1 MPLGAIATN
10 PGRAAHRD
18 LPEDRRDG
26 PARFDGELLL
36 GGPRSGRREQDGRG
50 AGAGLDGGGRGRAQ
64 EDVGE
69 GPGEQHEHR
78 DRRRDDR
85 QALLARLTADRGR
98 CRRTTA
104 LRGAALRRRG
114 TVVEAGSRAALRRRP
129 AAVAVARR
137 GSAERRRR
145 ALRRRLPGV
154 SLLVRGLVG
163 RLVRRLGAGWGG
175 VRPGRRADGR
185 ERSRPGPAVRP
196 TAAHPAGAECRGRG
210 ECADGGRLGR
220 RVRRGRRSEQL
231 GRCRR
236 LRLGGR
242 RGAGRNRA
250 FGAGARA
257 GRPSGRRARRRRPG
271 RNVRARRAVFGGEG
285 RRAQG
290 DRVLGV
296 RVDEGGPVQC
306 RGDHLCDQRDPG
318 GAADQQHGVE
328 VGRLDP
334 RRAQRAREGADRRLD
349 LRPDH
354 VFELAA
360 REPDV
365 EVPVRQEHRDGRLG
379 VDRQRLLGRD
389 AVLPQPGQ
397 GDAGL
402 RVAQVELAERAAGA
416 EVDVREDGVVEVD
429 PAEPFDALGAAEDV
443 DAGGPRL
450 RSTVA
455 SKVPP
460 PRS

>member
-1 MPLGAIATN
+1 MS
-10 PGRAAHRD
+10 AA
-18 LPEDRRDG
+18 
-26 PARFDGELLL
+26 
-36 GGPRSGRREQDGRG
+36 
-50 AGAGLDGGGRGRAQ
+50 
-64 EDVGE
+64 
-69 GPGEQHEHR
+69 GEQHEHR

-85 QALLARLTADRGR
+85 RAPLARLTADRGR

-185 ERSRPGPAVRP
+185 ERSRPGPAVRR
-196 TAAHPAGAECRGRG
+196 TAADPAGAERRGRG
-210 ECADGGRLGR
+210 ERADGGRPSGAGSGG
-220 RVRRGRRSEQL
+220 VAGVNSSA
-231 GRCRR
+231 GAGAV
-236 LRLGGR
+236 RLGGR
-242 RGAGRNRA
+242 
-250 FGAGARA
+250 AGAD
-257 GRPSGRRARRRRPG
+257 ARRSRRG
-271 RNVRARRAVFGGEG
+271 RHVRARRAVLGGEG
-285 RRAQG
+285 GRAEG
-290 DRVLGV
+290 DGVLGV
-296 RVDEGGPVQC
+296 RVDEGGPVER

-318 GAADQQHGVE
+318 GAPDQQHGAE
-328 VGRLDP
+328 VGGLHL
-334 RRAQRAREGADRRLD
+334 RRAQRAGERADRRLD

-360 REPDV
+360 GEPDV

-416 EVDVREDGVVEVD
+416 EVDVGEDGVVEVD
-429 PAEPFDALGAAEDV
+429 AAEPFDALGAAEDV
-443 DAGGPRL
+443 DADGRALAQHGGVEGAAAEVVDGHRVAVAEVPGRGVVGGGRLRLGDHPRL
-450 RSTVA
+450 RDARELRDLLEQLAPVG
-455 SKVPP
+455 PP
-460 PRS
+460 VGRVGEDDVRRRGALGLGDLRDGVLEQRGEQRR

>member
-1 MPLGAIATN
+1 M
-10 PGRAAHRD
+10 RAA
-18 LPEDRRDG
+18 
-26 PARFDGELLL
+26 
-36 GGPRSGRREQDGRG
+36 
-50 AGAGLDGGGRGRAQ
+50 
-64 EDVGE
+64 
-69 GPGEQHEHR
+69 GEQHEHR

-85 QALLARLTADRGR
+85 QAPLARLTADRGR

-236 LRLGGR
+236 LRLGD
-242 RGAGRNRA
+242 
-250 FGAGARA
+250 
-257 GRPSGRRARRRRPG
+257 RRRRPEP
-271 RNVRARRAVFGGEG
+271 RCSEPAPS
-285 RRAQG
+285 
-290 DRVLGV
+290 L
-296 RVDEGGPVQC
+296 
-306 RGDHLCDQRDPG
+306 GDHRAPG
-318 GAADQQHGVE
+318 EATPAGGGTFALAVPCSAARVAAPRATAYLGCASTR
-328 VGRLDP
+328 VGRFS
-334 RRAQRAREGADRRLD
+334 AAVIICATSGIREEPPTSSTA
-349 LRPDH
+349 LRS
-354 VFELAA
+354 
-360 REPDV
+360 
-365 EVPVRQEHRDGRLG
+365 
-379 VDRQRLLGRD
+379 
-389 AVLPQPGQ
+389 
-397 GDAGL
+397 AGL
-402 RVAQVELAERAAGA
+402 DAA
-416 EVDVREDGVVEVD
+416 
-429 PAEPFDALGAAEDV
+429 PSAAC
-443 DAGGPRL
+443 G
-450 RSTVA
+450 
-455 SKVPP
+455 
-460 PRS
+460 